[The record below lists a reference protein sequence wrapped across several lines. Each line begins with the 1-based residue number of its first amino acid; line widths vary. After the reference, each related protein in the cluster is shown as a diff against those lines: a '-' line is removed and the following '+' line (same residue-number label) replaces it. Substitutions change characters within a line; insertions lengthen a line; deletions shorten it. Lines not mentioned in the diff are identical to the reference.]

1 MDFQLLIDAAK
12 QKLGFRQLSQFAE
25 AGSVAAALA
34 TADGQIYTGICIDTS
49 CSMVLLMVAIN
60 SAGEP
65 IPPCGRCR
73 EFISQLDP
81 ANHNMQVMIAAGKIM
96 TLEELLPVDWKASK

>member
-49 CSMVLLMVAIN
+49 CSMGFCAEQAAAAQMITDGQQRVLQMVAIN
-60 SAGEP
+60 S
-65 IPPCGRCR
+65 
-73 EFISQLDP
+73 
-81 ANHNMQVMIAAGKIM
+81 QVSRSHLVVVAVNSSASWI
-96 TLEELLPVDWKASK
+96 LPTITRRS

>member
-12 QKLGFRQLSQFAE
+12 QNWDSDSSQFAE

-49 CSMVLLMVAIN
+49 CSMGFAPNRLRL
-60 SAGEP
+60 
-65 IPPCGRCR
+65 R
-73 EFISQLDP
+73 
-81 ANHNMQVMIAAGKIM
+81 K
-96 TLEELLPVDWKASK
+96 